1 VSAACR
7 YRPGWRA
14 AFFGLA
20 AAAVV
25 AAVAW
30 VVLGSR
36 LLVVRSVQVIG
47 AHGLVTRAE
56 VLAAARVPL
65 GLPLVQVDGAAVAR
79 RVERLPQV
87 QSAQVSRA
95 WPDAVTISVRPRV
108 PVFAVRAAAGY
119 EVIDRFGVT
128 VARSARRPAQLPLLT
143 VTAPP
148 AWPASAGAA
157 TGSGPGSEPGTA
169 GHGRPGGGAKAAGGQ
184 PPRRP
189 LSGVPLSG
197 VPLSGRPLPISS
209 LRGSRAVRAAAG
221 VLAELPRSLARRVR
235 AVTAAG
241 PQTVWVRLTGG
252 TVIVWGGTGDARAK
266 ARELAV
272 LMRRPARLYD
282 VSTPGVAATSG

>member
-1 VSAACR
+1 VNAASR
-7 YRPGWRA
+7 RRPGRRA
-14 AFFGLA
+14 VFAGLA

-30 VVLGSR
+30 VLLGSR
-36 LLVVRSVQVIG
+36 LLVVRSVRVIG

-65 GLPLVQVDGAAVAR
+65 GLPLVQVDGAAVAQ

-119 EVIDRFGVT
+119 EIIDRFGVML
-128 VARSARRPAQLPLLT
+128 ARSARRPAGLPLLT

-148 AWPASAGAA
+148 AWPASAGVPA
-157 TGSGPGSEPGTA
+157 GSGPGSKPGTA
-169 GHGRPGGGAKAAGGQ
+169 GPGRPGGDARGAGRQ

-189 LSGVPLSG
+189 LPGMPA
-197 VPLSGRPLPISS
+197 SGRPLPISS

-221 VLAELPRSLARRVR
+221 VLAELPRALARRVR